1 MTQPP
6 GTGSLSDQLNELR
19 RQFAELTRKSP
30 ANPACRVKLT
40 ASQGLAAG
48 DTFAGTGWSTQEDP
62 LGWFT
67 SATPCYITIPFD
79 GYYLVNYHSCTT
91 GLASGQTAASKVT
104 RNAALVTS
112 AIATDVA
119 PSNGVSEGCV
129 QDAFRARIGLSA
141 GDKLY
146 WQNYA
151 SAATGTLQ
159 ASSFSVLTE
168 ITVQFVSSR

>member
-6 GTGSLSDQLNELR
+6 GSGTIVDQLGDLR
-19 RQFAELTRKSP
+19 RQIAELTRKSP
-30 ANPACRVKLT
+30 ANPACRVRLSS
-40 ASQGLAAG
+40 AQSLGAG
-48 DTFAGTGWSTQEDP
+48 DTFAGTNWAAQEDP

-67 SATPCYITIPFD
+67 GATPCYITVPVD

-91 GLASGQTAASKVT
+91 GLASGQVAASKVT
-104 RNAALVTS
+104 RNTAAVANS
-112 AIATDVA
+112 IATDLVG
-119 PSNGVSEGCV
+119 STGTSEGCV
-129 QDAFRARIGLSA
+129 QDAFRARIGLAA

-146 WQNYA
+146 WENYV
-151 SAATGTLQ
+151 SAAGGTLQ